1 MLAPRTKPRTSATA
15 TARLAAS
22 GTPTRANASRRTDFS
37 SPAELLQYPP
47 QFKIGF
53 MSNNPPVND
62 VMPEVKMG
70 AKEWLKEHGFGR
82 LTL

>member
-1 MLAPRTKPRTSATA
+1 MK
-15 TARLAAS
+15 
-22 GTPTRANASRRTDFS
+22 
-37 SPAELLQYPP
+37 ELLQYPP

-53 MSNNPPVND
+53 MSNNPPVYD

-82 LTL
+82 LTP